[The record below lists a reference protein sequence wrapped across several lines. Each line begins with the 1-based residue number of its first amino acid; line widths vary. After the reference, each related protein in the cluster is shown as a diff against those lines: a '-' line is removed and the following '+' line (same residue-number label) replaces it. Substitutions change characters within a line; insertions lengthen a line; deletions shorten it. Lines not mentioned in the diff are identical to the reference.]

1 MKALMRKLLSAITI
15 LLFCSVAA
23 AQSYPSKAIKFVI
36 PYSTGGTSDAIG
48 RQVGQRLAEVVNQP
62 VFIENKA
69 GAGGTVGTGQ
79 VAKAAPDGYT
89 VLVTLSSHA
98 INPGLYKSLPYDTEK
113 DFKAVTLLA
122 TGPQIVAVHPS
133 VPANNLKEYV
143 EWLRKNP
150 DKASY
155 ASGGQGTPGHLAA
168 ELLASM
174 ADVKMQHIPYK
185 GGGAAVTDV
194 IGNQVSAVWV
204 TAIAAIPH
212 IKSGKLKGLAVTTR
226 ERVAALPDV
235 PTVAESGYPK
245 FEVDAWVGMFVPV
258 ATPQPIVDSL
268 YAATAKA
275 LAIPELKAALL
286 AQGSQVIGR
295 PPAETA
301 ATVASEIRQWRKLIA
316 DRDIKP
322 E

>member
-1 MKALMRKLLSAITI
+1 MKKLIGAIAILS
-15 LLFCSVAA
+15 LCSATL
-23 AQSYPSKAIKFVI
+23 AQTYPSQAIKFVV
-36 PYSTGGTSDAIG
+36 PYSSGGTSDAIA
-48 RQVGQRLAEVVNQP
+48 RQVGPRLAEVVKQP
-62 VFIENKA
+62 VYIENKA
-69 GAGGTVGTGQ
+69 GAGGTVGTAQ
-79 VAKAAPDGYT
+79 VAKAAPDGHT

-113 DFKAVTLLA
+113 DLKAVTLLA
-122 TGPQIVAVHPS
+122 NGPQIVAVHPS
-133 VPANNLKEYV
+133 VPANNLKDYLD
-143 EWLRKNP
+143 WIRKNP
-150 DKASY
+150 EKASY

-168 ELLASM
+168 ELLASI
-174 ADVKMQHIPYK
+174 ADVKMQHIPYR
-185 GGGAAVTDV
+185 GGGAAVIDV

-212 IKSGKLKGLAVTTR
+212 IKAGKLKGLAVTTK
-226 ERVAALPDV
+226 ERVAALPEV
-235 PTVAESGYPK
+235 PTVAESGFPK
-245 FEVDAWVGMFVPV
+245 FEVDAWVGMFVPA

-275 LAIPELKAALL
+275 LADPELKTALL
-286 AQGSQVIGR
+286 AQGSQVIGK

-301 ATVASEIRQWRKLIA
+301 ATVASEIKLWRKLIA

>member
-1 MKALMRKLLSAITI
+1 MKALMKKLLSVITI
-15 LLFCSVAA
+15 FLFCSVAA

-235 PTVAESGYPK
+235 PTVAESGFPK

>member
-1 MKALMRKLLSAITI
+1 MKKLLNTIAI
-15 LLFCSVAA
+15 LLFSSVAA

-89 VLVTLSSHA
+89 ILVTLSSHA

-143 EWLRKNP
+143 EWLRRNP

-155 ASGGQGTPGHLAA
+155 ASGGQGTPGHLSA

-235 PTVAESGYPK
+235 PTVAESGFPK

-275 LAIPELKAALL
+275 LATPELKAALL
-286 AQGSQVIGR
+286 AQGSQVIGK